1 MKATKVEIEILKSV
15 ADSLEQACKMSDY
28 NSKLR
33 ILETTVD
40 VCYNIIKKIADN
52 SEIEYDDK
60 NDGQRNNGTGR

>member
-15 ADSLEQACKMSDY
+15 ADSLEQACKMADY

-33 ILETTVD
+33 ILETTAD
-40 VCYNIIKKIADN
+40 VCYNIIKKIANN
-52 SEIEYDDK
+52 SEIEYDDE